1 MFFDKPIHDLTFED
15 VVAFCK
21 RQIPEGKQL
30 DYKFFLPK
38 NKEKFAKTIASFA
51 NALGG
56 TVIIGV
62 NDDKN
67 DKPRPPF
74 TGIAYHEKMRNT
86 IEDIIQT
93 HIDPVV
99 FVDVN
104 ICVSKDGQRMFV
116 VVNIPQS
123 NLTPHLV
130 GKLKR
135 AYVRTGQSSRP
146 EMIVHPERLPWLLN
160 HRKKS
165 ERLRHILYDKA
176 ESHFENYLKTKN
188 VDPAGL
194 SVATLSLL
202 PLYPD
207 EPLINYRKLPELI
220 ETCTDGMPRRPGITL
235 QPVQDGVALIDAD
248 RHTHRLVEFNG
259 YGLLMDKWNAASVRP
274 FNGHETRA
282 VDFEALARSTA
293 FFFRCAVAFFNKLSF
308 GGPLYFRLKMNNT
321 RGLRAFFGGQ
331 AATVL
336 EDYLRTDENYNLAR
350 LQADLPAILNT
361 TLQTAAWS
369 LGLQI
374 GNEQMHALCARLL
387 SECGPEPAVSSGPD
401 TESKR

>member
-1 MFFDKPIHDLTFED
+1 MFFDKPVHDLTFED
-15 VVAFCK
+15 IVAFCQK
-21 RQIPEGKQL
+21 QVPEGKQL
-30 DYKFFLPK
+30 DYKYLLPK
-38 NKEKFAKTIASFA
+38 NKEKFAKVIASFA

-93 HIDPVV
+93 YIDPVV

-104 ICVSKDGQRMFV
+104 ICVSPDGQRMFV

-135 AYVRTGQSSRP
+135 AYIRTGQSSRP
-146 EMIVHPERLPWLLN
+146 EILVHPDKLPWLLN

-188 VDPAGL
+188 VSSAAL
-194 SVATLSLL
+194 TVATLSLL
-202 PLYPD
+202 PLYPQEALAD
-207 EPLINYRKLPELI
+207 YRQLPRLIAVCAPELAHAPH
-220 ETCTDGMPRRPGITL
+220 MTL
-235 QPVQDGVALIDAD
+235 QPVQDGAALIDGSS
-248 RHTHRLVEFNG
+248 RHRMVEFNS
-259 YGLLMDKWNAASVRP
+259 YGLLMDKWDAAQTVQ
-274 FNGHETRA
+274 FNGHDTRA
-282 VDFEALARSTA
+282 LDFAALARRTVA
-293 FFFRCAVAFFNKLSF
+293 FFRRAEAFFNKLSF
-308 GGPLYFRLKMNNT
+308 GGPLYFRLKLANA
-321 RGLRAFFGGQ
+321 RGLRSLYQAK

-336 EDYLRTDENYNLAR
+336 EDYLRLDENYNIAEITAR
-350 LQADLPAILNT
+350 RESICQS
-361 TLQTAAWS
+361 TLQMAAWS
-369 LGLQI
+369 LGLRLS
-374 GNEQMHALCARLL
+374 NEEITALVRRLL
-387 SECGPEPAVSSGPD
+387 EE
-401 TESKR
+401 TK

>member
-1 MFFDKPIHDLTFED
+1 MPHTPGGFMFFDKPIHDLTFQD
-15 VVAFCK
+15 LVAFCQK
-21 RQIPEGKQL
+21 QVPEGKQL
-30 DYKFFLPK
+30 DYKYLLPK
-38 NKEKFAKTIASFA
+38 NKEKFAKVIASFA

-93 HIDPVV
+93 YIDPVV

-104 ICVSKDGQRMFV
+104 ICVSPDGQRMFV

-135 AYVRTGQSSRP
+135 AYIRTGQSSRP
-146 EMIVHPERLPWLLN
+146 EILVHPDKLPWLLN

-188 VDPAGL
+188 ISPAGMT
-194 SVATLSLL
+194 VATLSLL
-202 PLYPD
+202 PLYPQ
-207 EPLINYRKLPELI
+207 EPLTDYRRLPQLI
-220 ETCTDGMPRRPGITL
+220 AACAPQLAQAPHMAL
-235 QPVQDGVALIDAD
+235 QPVQDGAALIDGRAC
-248 RHTHRLVEFNG
+248 HRMVEFNS
-259 YGLLMDKWNAASVRP
+259 YGLLMDKWDASQTVP
-274 FNGHETRA
+274 FNGHDTRA
-282 VDFEALARSTA
+282 LDFAALARHTVA
-293 FFFRCAVAFFNKLSF
+293 FLLRAEAFFNKLSF
-308 GGPLYFRLKMNNT
+308 GGPLYFRLKLTNA
-321 RGLRAFFGGQ
+321 RGLRSLYQNQ

-336 EDYLRTDENYNLAR
+336 EDYLRLDDNYNMAQIAAQRESLCQNI
-350 LQADLPAILNT
+350 LQA
-361 TLQTAAWS
+361 AAWS
-369 LGLQI
+369 LGLRLDDGEI
-374 GNEQMHALCARLL
+374 TALVRRLL
-387 SECGPEPAVSSGPD
+387 EEI
-401 TESKR
+401 K